1 MNVGIFGDRR
11 IRLSPDQA
19 QETIVS
25 VLGDVEVD
33 ASSVASP
40 ATVRLFGVLGDVT
53 VRVRPG
59 ARVSVGGFT
68 AFGDRNVDTQPG
80 DGPQIRVE
88 TYGLAGNV
96 KVVSA
101 SS

>member
-1 MNVGIFGDRR
+1 MNVGLFGDRR

-19 QETIVS
+19 QETVVS

-33 ASSVASP
+33 ASSVANP

-68 AFGDRNVDTQPG
+68 AFGDRNVNAEPG
-80 DGPQIRVE
+80 DGPPVRVE
-88 TYGLAGNV
+88 TYGLAGDV

-101 SS
+101 AE